1 MSPTSRTDPAPTRR
15 RILHPGSIGML
26 VGGLLAVVGSML
38 PWVVT
43 PLGSLSGLAGPGLWS
58 LSAGFL
64 AVAGALLPYRW
75 VALVHSLLPGLA
87 VAAIVVWQ
95 VARLLYLSAGTDSWG
110 KLLPGIGL
118 VMVAGGAVVLLR
130 TGHRLVKIKT

>member
-1 MSPTSRTDPAPTRR
+1 
-15 RILHPGSIGML
+15 
-26 VGGLLAVVGSML
+26 
-38 PWVVT
+38 
-43 PLGSLSGLAGPGLWS
+43 
-58 LSAGFL
+58 
-64 AVAGALLPYRW
+64 
-75 VALVHSLLPGLA
+75 
-87 VAAIVVWQ
+87 VVWQ